1 MIDEEMV
8 QALGSI
14 IKGDY
19 DTELSP
25 VSNVN
30 ASRSDFGDAGH

>member
-1 MIDEEMV
+1 MIDEEML

-14 IKGDY
+14 IEGDY

-25 VSNVN
+25 VSNVD
-30 ASRSDFGDAGH
+30 ASRSESGNAGH